1 MFRPEFGRPCLRAL
15 FCAALL
21 VGAASCGTKTIVA
34 VDPFPC
40 GDGGNISGCGQH
52 LLDQLVGFWRL
63 NETSGP
69 TARDSSGWAN
79 DGTLQGLDP
88 MTAWIAGGP
97 EGEALAVEAK
107 GHITVPDS
115 ASIDTITDR
124 LTMTAWMYIDGTIA
138 TDDYATAI
146 SRQIGGGF
154 GQHYHMGVNS
164 SMQPVT
170 FITTGAN
177 ANQLARFAP
186 ATVPQKTWFHLAVTY
201 DGNNVVVYLNAAQVD
216 SGALTGQF
224 VPETNPVIL
233 SGNANA
239 GSVGESVPGR
249 LADVMLYSRALAP
262 REITRI
268 YQGAVLAPKPKPTDA
283 GRDRHTDASSQ

>member
-1 MFRPEFGRPCLRAL
+1 MVRPGPASLRL
-15 FCAALL
+15 CAALL
-21 VGAASCGTKTIVA
+21 LVAVASCSTQTIVA

-40 GDGGNISGCGQH
+40 GDGGNISGCGPR
-52 LLDQLVGFWRL
+52 LLDGLVGFWRL
-63 NETSGP
+63 NETSG
-69 TARDSSGWAN
+69 ANVRDSSGWAN

-88 MTAWIAGGP
+88 MTSWIAGGP
-97 EGEALAVEAK
+97 EGEALSVEAK

-170 FITTGAN
+170 FITTGTN

-186 ATVPQKTWFHLAVTY
+186 ATVPAKTWFHLAVTY
-201 DGNNVVVYLNAAQVD
+201 DGVNVVVYLNAAQVD

-224 VPETNPVIL
+224 VPETNPVVL
-233 SGNANA
+233 SGNTNA
-239 GSVGESVPGR
+239 GSTGESVPGR
-249 LADVMLYSRALAP
+249 LADVMLYSRALSA

-268 YQGAVLAPKPKPTDA
+268 YQGAVLAPKPHPTDA
-283 GRDRHTDASSQ
+283 GGQ